1 MFSSNIKPEDAFFV
15 IDWGWKTCNRFG
27 SWPGKFA
34 SWIGP
39 WLLIT
44 EWFLAFKDFSASF
57 SAVSLAR
64 SAGKWTKLSVRDFEL
79 FVRYC

>member
-1 MFSSNIKPEDAFFV
+1 MFSSKIKPEDAFLV
-15 IDWGWKTCNRFG
+15 KDWGWKTFNRLG

-39 WLLIT
+39 WLFIT
-44 EWFLAFKDFSASF
+44 EWFLTFKALIASF

-64 SAGKWTKLSVRDFEL
+64 SAGK
-79 FVRYC
+79 